1 MRYCP
6 YCMQEIEGAWCPHC
20 QKDTE
25 TVSNGSN
32 LAVGTIL
39 DTHYVI
45 GRCLGA
51 GGFGVT
57 YLARDLHLGRIV
69 AIKEYF
75 PSCWA
80 YRRKRTQEVCAFPDQ
95 QLAYARGKQ
104 QFLTEGQLLVE
115 VEDLPH
121 IVDVYDSFEENG
133 TSYLVMRYL
142 EGKTLEELV
151 RSSGKG
157 RLSLDE
163 LLPLLLPLM
172 QDIDCLHRMTPPIL
186 HRDITPGNIILSRGK
201 LRLIDFGSARQILG
215 DKSMSAMIS
224 MGFAPPEQFSRK
236 NQGPYTDVYAM
247 AATILYC
254 ITGKKPQDA
263 TSRVFNDELF
273 LPGEL
278 PDDTEPQ
285 LNAAQSAALRHAMAL
300 QYSQRTPTMAEFI
313 RELTQEPKEAPV
325 RRKHPF
331 LRKKPRLPQLHVREL
346 LQKIVRRKWLLPA
359 AAAAILLVV
368 LLVVFGP
375 KSGGTTTPDNQNPS
389 EDTPA
394 AADQETTG
402 GESASAKQETTEDT
416 TDTDEPTPS
425 EDTTDTDEPPV
436 EPQPLPTLDDC
447 ELVVGQTEQ
456 LTPEGYQQSTAGTW
470 KSSDSSIASVSK
482 SGRVTAEKSGTATI
496 SLTVDGV
503 TTECTVTVQKK
514 QMESVTVQ
522 TGPDKT
528 EYYASMPFDPT
539 GITLKVTY
547 NDKKTEEVTS
557 GFECTGFNSSTAGE
571 KAVAVTYK
579 DMEAGTVYVTVK
591 PKVLIQDTGAAGF
604 PAYNLIQTVQY
615 KNKIYYATNAVQAG
629 GWVSTIYRKDTP
641 SAEPVCVYRLDKTQI
656 EAFFILKDRIFL
668 SVKDGNQSYIA
679 TVELDGENFYAITA
693 KSKNCIGCYYS
704 SGWVYSLSGADNC
717 VVRFRT
723 DGSQYELVS
732 SGEIAATQY
741 GISEQRLLYAEKKGG
756 ETTVKCFDLEQKTT
770 TTLMTHSAESVWFLG
785 VYDDYLFYNV
795 EEDGRRKLCIYKLAS
810 GTAYTL
816 DNGKTEAAVWNG
828 QIVICDEDGNAEL
841 RSLSDPLTVTKEFK
855 LPYALRSNPSGYST
869 RLIPVGKNLAFI
881 TEDRMVILI
890 NKDFKEVAS
899 FSVKE

>member
-6 YCMQEIEGAWCPHC
+6 YCMREIEGSWCPDC
-20 QKDTE
+20 QKDAE
-25 TVSNGSN
+25 TASNGTN
-32 LAVGTIL
+32 LAIGTIL

-45 GRCLGA
+45 GICLGA

-57 YLARDLHLGRIV
+57 YLAKELNLGRIV

-80 YRRKRTQEVCAFPDQ
+80 YRRKHTQEVRAFPDQ
-95 QLAYARGKQ
+95 QLAYERGKQ
-104 QFLTEGQLLVE
+104 QFLTEGRLLAE

-142 EGKTLEELV
+142 KGKTLEELV
-151 RSSGKG
+151 RSSEKG

-172 QDIDCLHRMTPPIL
+172 KDIDCLHRMTPPIL
-186 HRDITPGNIILSRGK
+186 HRDITPGNIMFSRGK
-201 LRLIDFGSARQILG
+201 LQLIDFGSARQILG

-300 QYSQRTPTMAEFI
+300 QYSQRTPTMAEFV

-325 RRKHPF
+325 S
-331 LRKKPRLPQLHVREL
+331 KKPRLPQLHIREF
-346 LQKIVRRKWLLPA
+346 LQKIVCRKWILPA
-359 AAAAILLVV
+359 AAAAILIVV
-368 LLVVFGP
+368 LLARFWP
-375 KSGGTTTPDNQNPS
+375 TNSKTTTPDNQDTS
-389 EDTPA
+389 ENTTATDNQNTTGDTPTDA
-394 AADQETTG
+394 VPEPKKDEEPAEADT
-402 GESASAKQETTEDT
+402 
-416 TDTDEPTPS
+416 
-425 EDTTDTDEPPV
+425 
-436 EPQPLPTLDDC
+436 PTLDSVRIDGLSI
-447 ELVVGQTEQ
+447 EAGQSEQ
-456 LTPEGYQQSTAGTW
+456 LKPVLTPEDYQSKEITW
-470 KSSDSSIASVSK
+470 KSSNSAIAEVDDD
-482 SGRVTAEKSGTATI
+482 GIVTAKSPGKARI
-496 SLTVDGV
+496 DLTVDGV
-503 TTECTVTVQKK
+503 KATCIVMVSEVKMT
-514 QMESVTVQ
+514 SVTVKA
-522 TGPDKT
+522 GPDKT

-539 GITLKVTY
+539 GITLEVTY
-547 NDKKTEEVTS
+547 SDKKTEEVTS
-557 GFECTGFNSSTAGE
+557 GFECTGFSSSTAGV
-571 KAVAVTYK
+571 KTVTVSYE

-741 GISEQRLLYAEKKGG
+741 GISEQRLLYAEKKGN
-756 ETTVKCFDLEQKTT
+756 ETMVKCFDLEQKTT
-770 TTLMTHSAESVWFLG
+770 TTLAAYDTESVWLVG
-785 VYDDYLFYNV
+785 AYEDYLFYTV
-795 EEDGRRKLCIYKLAS
+795 KEDGKKKLCIYKLNS
-810 GTAYTL
+810 GTKYTL

-899 FSVKE
+899 FSVKA

>member
-20 QKDTE
+20 QKDAE

-57 YLARDLHLGRIV
+57 YLARDLHLGHIV

-95 QLAYARGKQ
+95 QLAYARGKE
-104 QFLTEGQLLVE
+104 QFLTEGRLLVKA
-115 VEDLPH
+115 EDLPH
-121 IVDVYDSFEENG
+121 IVDVYNSFEENG

-151 RSSGKG
+151 RSSEKG

-172 QDIDCLHRMTPPIL
+172 RDIDCLHRMTPQIL

-201 LRLIDFGSARQILG
+201 LWLIDFGSARQILG

-236 NQGPYTDVYAM
+236 NQGPHTDVYAM

-263 TSRVFNDELF
+263 TSRVFHDELF

-278 PDDTEPQ
+278 PDGTEPQ
-285 LNAAQSAALRHAMAL
+285 LSAAQSAALHHAMAL
-300 QYSQRTPTMAEFI
+300 QCSQRTPTMAEFI
-313 RELTQEPKEAPV
+313 RELTQQPKEAP
-325 RRKHPF
+325 
-331 LRKKPRLPQLHVREL
+331 KPRPPQLHIREL
-346 LQKIVRRKWLLPA
+346 LQKLARKKWLLPA
-359 AAAAILLVV
+359 AAAAILIVV
-368 LLVVFGP
+368 LLALPWDKSSNASTAVDP
-375 KSGGTTTPDNQNPS
+375 KSS
-389 EDTPA
+389 EDTTTT
-394 AADQETTG
+394 DNQETS
-402 GESASAKQETTEDT
+402 EDMPADEEPDPPEDT
-416 TDTDEPTPS
+416 TDTDEQ
-425 EDTTDTDEPPV
+425 PV
-436 EPQPLPTLDDC
+436 EPKPLPTLDDR

-482 SGRVTAEKSGTATI
+482 SGRVTAEKPGEATI

-503 TTECTVTVQKK
+503 TTACTVTVLEKK
-514 QMESVTVQ
+514 MESVTVQ

-547 NDKKTEEVTS
+547 NNKKTEEVTS

-571 KAVAVTYK
+571 KAVAITYE

-615 KNKIYYATNAVQAG
+615 KNKIYYAKDIRQG
-629 GWVSTIYRKDTP
+629 SGWTSAIYRKDTP
-641 SAEPVCVYRLDKTQI
+641 SAEPVCVYKLDQEVI
-656 EAFFILKDRIFL
+656 SDFFILKDRIYF
-668 SVKDGNQSYIA
+668 SAEYGGQSYIA

-693 KSKNCIGCYYS
+693 KSKNCMGCYYS
-704 SGWVYSLSGADNC
+704 NGWIYSLSGADNC

-723 DGSQYELVS
+723 DGSQCELVGG
-732 SGEIAATQY
+732 GEIGTSQY
-741 GISEQRLLYAEKKGG
+741 SISNQRILYAEKKQSKA
-756 ETTVKCFDLEQKTT
+756 TVKCFDLEQKTT
-770 TTLMTHSAESVWFLG
+770 TTLAAYDTESVWFIG
-785 VYDDYLFYNV
+785 AYEDYLFYTV
-795 EEDGRRKLCIYKLAS
+795 KEDGKKKLCIYKLDS

-816 DNGKTEAAVWNG
+816 ENGKTEAAVWND
-828 QIVICDEDGNAEL
+828 QIFVCDENGNAEL
-841 RSLSDPLTVTKEFK
+841 RSLNDPLAVTKEFK
-855 LPYALRSNPSGYST
+855 LPYTLRSDLTYAP
-869 RLIPVGKNLAFI
+869 RVLPVGKNLAFV
-881 TEDRMVILI
+881 TSEKKVVLLG
-890 NKDFKEVAS
+890 KEFKEVAS
-899 FSVKE
+899 FSVEEQ

>member
-331 LRKKPRLPQLHVREL
+331 LRKKPRLPQLHIREF
-346 LQKIVRRKWLLPA
+346 LQKIVRRKWILPA

-368 LLVVFGP
+368 LLASFWP
-375 KSGGTTTPDNQNPS
+375 TNSNTPTPDDQDPSKDTTATDDQNTTD
-389 EDTPA
+389 DTPP
-394 AADQETTG
+394 DVVPEPKKD
-402 GESASAKQETTEDT
+402 EETTEADT
-416 TDTDEPTPS
+416 
-425 EDTTDTDEPPV
+425 
-436 EPQPLPTLDDC
+436 PTLKVRIDG
-447 ELVVGQTEQ
+447 LSIVAGQSEQ
-456 LTPEGYQQSTAGTW
+456 LKPVLTPEDYQSKEITW
-470 KSSDSSIASVSK
+470 KSSNSAIAEVDDD
-482 SGRVTAEKSGTATI
+482 GIVTAKSLGKARI
-496 SLTVDGV
+496 YLTVDGV
-503 TTECTVTVQKK
+503 KATCVVSVREK

-557 GFECTGFNSSTAGE
+557 GFEYTGFNSSTAGE

-741 GISEQRLLYAEKKGG
+741 GISEQRLLYAEKKGN
-756 ETTVKCFDLEQKTT
+756 ETMVKCFDLEQKTT